1 MIGTYVC
8 SSVSHEIPQWGNP
21 LSVQCLIVPPDLL
34 RDVRQLDEQ
43 LVRFDGTLRVLPAQ
57 ELAGV
62 PWQTLRCWCHVRGVY
77 GLPTTELVDYVH
89 DLIGDRTAIEIGAGN
104 GALGRALDIPRTDS
118 RLQEHVLIA
127 KAYAAAGQP
136 TVQYGR
142 DVEKLDALSAAQ
154 KYRPAVVVGSW
165 ITQRWRPGDG
175 AGSQFGVDE
184 AALLEQVDCYIL
196 QGSLTAHN
204 PENKRI
210 RSRPHRVVR
219 EPWILGRA
227 APGNNVLFVWGE

>member
-1 MIGTYVC
+1 M
-8 SSVSHEIPQWGNP
+8 
-21 LSVQCLIVPPDLL
+21 SVQRLIVPPDLFHAVK
-34 RDVRQLDEQ
+34 RLDEQ
-43 LVRFDGTLRVLPAQ
+43 LVHFDGTLRVLPAK
-57 ELAGV
+57 ELADV
-62 PWQTLRCWCHVRGVY
+62 PWVTLRYWCHARGVY
-77 GLPTTELVDYVH
+77 GLPTTELVDYVR

-118 RLQEHVLIA
+118 RLQEHPRIA
-127 KAYAAAGQP
+127 RAYAAAGQP

-142 DVEKLDALSAAQ
+142 DVEKLDALSAVRQ
-154 KYRPAVVVGSW
+154 YSPDVVVGSW

-175 AGSQFGVDE
+175 VGNQFGVDE
-184 AALLEQVDCYIL
+184 GALLEQVDCYIL

-219 EPWILGRA
+219 ESWVLGRA
-227 APGNNVLFVWGE
+227 APGNNVLFVWGK